1 MRSFR
6 KEIENISKK
15 RFIIK
20 IDKMRD
26 NKNLALN
33 IFKTKIIIREGKKE
47 TFSFFFSNLSKK
59 AKLHPPDPK
68 RQNNFQINFLMIIL
82 EI

>member
-26 NKNLALN
+26 NKKLALN
-33 IFKTKIIIREGKKE
+33 IFDTKIIIREGKKDNLI
-47 TFSFFFSNLSKK
+47 FFSNNSKK
-59 AKLHPPDPK
+59 AKLHPPRSK
-68 RQNNFQINFLMIIL
+68 KTK
-82 EI
+82 